1 MATLERTYT
10 IPLRKEWLK
19 VPKYK
24 RAKKTVAAV
33 REFLEQHMKS
43 ADVRLGKYL
52 NLAVWKH
59 GIKNP
64 PSRLRITAAKD
75 DKNTVRAELFGAPK
89 EETTKEKKTK
99 KTAEEKKET
108 LQPTPAE
115 QPKQETAQEAP
126 KKPRKT
132 KTAEK
137 KEEKN

>member
-10 IPLRKEWLK
+10 ITLRKEWLK

-24 RAKKTVAAV
+24 RAKKTIAAV

-43 ADVRLGKYL
+43 TDVRLGKHL
-52 NLAVWKH
+52 NLEVWKH

-64 PSRLRITAAKD
+64 PSRIRVTATKD

-89 EETTKEKKTK
+89 EEKTP
-99 KTAEEKKET
+99 EKKET
-108 LQPTPAE
+108 VKTKKEETNKTEVQEAVVVKETPA
-115 QPKQETAQEAP
+115 KEAS

-132 KTAEK
+132 KEAEK
-137 KEEKN
+137 K